1 MWPQKSSQLGAQA
14 VSRAAHGRFDL
25 FATPI
30 SRNDVVA
37 HLGNRKVSTNRA
49 PQAGA
54 PSGRT
59 AQYFAIAA
67 MLIGWLPILTGPAA
81 QQHPAAARPRRRD

>member
-1 MWPQKSSQLGAQA
+1 MPVIRRQLREA
-14 VSRAAHGRFDL
+14 VRSTQSDHPSDR
-25 FATPI
+25 
-30 SRNDVVA
+30 
-37 HLGNRKVSTNRA
+37 LGFVKLSHFGNKNVSTNRA

-67 MLIGWLPILTGPAA
+67 MLIGWLPILST
-81 QQHPAAARPRRRD
+81 

>member
-1 MWPQKSSQLGAQA
+1 M
-14 VSRAAHGRFDL
+14 
-25 FATPI
+25 PI
-30 SRNDVVA
+30 FPKLYRYF
-37 HLGNRKVSTNRA
+37 GNRNVSTNRA

-67 MLIGWLPILTGPAA
+67 MLELVTALAPSTN
-81 QQHPAAARPRRRD
+81 QNAREREANNEF